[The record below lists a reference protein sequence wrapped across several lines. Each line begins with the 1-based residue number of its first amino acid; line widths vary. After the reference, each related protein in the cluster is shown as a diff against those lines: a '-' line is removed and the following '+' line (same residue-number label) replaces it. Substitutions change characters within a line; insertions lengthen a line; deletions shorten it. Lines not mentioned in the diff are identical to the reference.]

1 MTMHE
6 SLVIIA
12 RARARQG
19 FEEQMINAQK
29 ALVTAS
35 RGTPGCLSYEL
46 FVSNQE
52 PGLVTF
58 FERWESVQAWQKHMQ
73 GEAVRRFRD
82 TAGHC
87 IGEFELDE
95 MHQVT

>member
-1 MTMHE
+1 MYG

-12 RARARQG
+12 RARAKEG

-29 ALVTAS
+29 ALVSVT
-35 RGTPGCLSYEL
+35 REEPGCLAYEL

-58 FERWESVQAWQKHMQ
+58 FER
-73 GEAVRRFRD
+73 
-82 TAGHC
+82 
-87 IGEFELDE
+87 
-95 MHQVT
+95 

>member
-1 MTMHE
+1 MHG

-19 FEEQMINAQK
+19 FEEQMISAQK
-29 ALVTAS
+29 TLVTVS
-35 RGTPGCLSYEL
+35 REAPGCLSYEL
-46 FVSNQE
+46 FVSHQE

-58 FERWESVQAWQKHMQ
+58 FERWESAQAWRKHMQ
-73 GEAVRRFRD
+73 GEAVRTFRN

-95 MHQVT
+95 MHQVA

>member
-1 MTMHE
+1 MMHG

-19 FEEQMINAQK
+19 FEEQMITAQK
-29 ALVTAS
+29 TLVTLS
-35 RGTPGCLSYEL
+35 REAPGCLSYEL
-46 FVSNQE
+46 FVSVQD

-58 FERWESVQAWQKHMQ
+58 FERWESATAWRAHMQ
-73 GEAVRRFRD
+73 GDVIRAFRQ

-95 MHQVT
+95 MHQVA

>member
-1 MTMHE
+1 MYG

-12 RARARQG
+12 RARAKEG

-29 ALVTAS
+29 ALVSVT
-35 RGTPGCLSYEL
+35 REEPGCLAYEL

-58 FERWESVQAWQKHMQ
+58 FERWESAQAWRKHMQ
-73 GEAVRRFRD
+73 GEAVSTFRN

-87 IGEFELDE
+87 IEEFELEE
-95 MHQVT
+95 MHQVA